1 MTILHINKE
10 KKFSEFFDKANLM
23 REIKFL
29 VLHHI
34 EAKSVDQAVE
44 MLRQHSVSAHF
55 LVDEFGK
62 IYELVEENNIAY
74 HAGVSYWKGYESL
87 NNHSIG
93 IEFINSSPFSKKF
106 EEAQMIS
113 AVVLCKYIA
122 AKYKIEPRN
131 IVGHSDIAYFKET
144 GFLDRKQDPSQ
155 FFDWKFLANNNVGIF
170 PKNLEIQ
177 NECALFVIGDK
188 SSEILKIKENLA
200 KFGYKV
206 SALNDVFDDEM
217 KFLTRVFN
225 RRFNPSKFEVDSDV
239 WYLSSQKLL
248 EALN

>member
-10 KKFSEFFDKANLM
+10 KKFTEFFDKADLA

-44 MLRQHSVSAHF
+44 MLKKHSVSAHF
-55 LVDEFGK
+55 LVDESGK

-87 NNHSIG
+87 NNSSIG

-106 EEAQMIS
+106 EEAQIIS
-113 AVVLCKYIA
+113 GVVLCKYIA

-155 FFDWKFLANNNVGIF
+155 FFDWKFFANNNVGVF
-170 PKNLEIQ
+170 PLNSSVQEEIV
-177 NECALFVIGDK
+177 LFSIGDK
-188 SSEILKIKENLA
+188 SSKILKIKENLA

-206 SALNDVFDDEM
+206 SSLNDVFDDEM

-225 RRFNPSKFEVDSDV
+225 RRFNPRNFEFNSDV
-239 WYLSSQKLL
+239 WYLSSQKVL